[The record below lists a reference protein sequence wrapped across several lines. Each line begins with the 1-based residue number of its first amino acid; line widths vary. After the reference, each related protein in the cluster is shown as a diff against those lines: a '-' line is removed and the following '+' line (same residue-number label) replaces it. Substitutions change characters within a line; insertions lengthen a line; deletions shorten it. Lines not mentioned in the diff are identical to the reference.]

1 MKIRPQGFE
10 PMTHEQR
17 KRLNAMCGDVANQVP
32 WMLGGSVRHMT
43 KDEWRHFFVAHVMGN
58 ATAPSIDG
66 DRIIIFSRSSN
77 DMDKEQAT
85 RCIDLIM
92 HFGDSKQVQWTDPK
106 LVQLLNSYE
115 VAA

>member
-1 MKIRPQGFE
+1 MNQRQQSE

-17 KRLNAMCGDVANQVP
+17 KRLNAMCGDIATQVP
-32 WMLGGSVRHMT
+32 WMVGGSIRTMS

-77 DMDKEQAT
+77 EMDKAQAT

-92 HFGDSKQVQWTDPK
+92 HFGDSKGVTWTDPK
-106 LVQLLNSYE
+106 LVQMLAHYE
-115 VAA
+115 AAA